1 MTTVYEV
8 LDCSKQAVSQYRHRQ
23 RTETRQARA
32 MQVFTDLLPE
42 ITKIRKLNVG
52 MGCRT
57 MYTALKPAGIGR
69 DVFERLGFAHGLRVR
84 RKRSVIRT
92 TYSDRSVARINM
104 IAGMEVT
111 GVNQV
116 WQADI
121 TYVFW
126 RGKVRY
132 LSVIMDVYSRMIVG
146 YSLSSTMHADHTA
159 EALLAALVARGCPSR
174 SYLVIHTDPGSQYI
188 ATCFR
193 DILDQ
198 YLMYHSYAS
207 DAMENAY
214 VERVHATLKY
224 DYFPAIE
231 ASTDAEFAAGVA
243 RAIADY
249 NRNRPHSRLAGH
261 RSPAAFEAWVSDQPE
276 SERPVE
282 KIFDY
287 KEAKRKTEVVDE
299 EKKASRVES
308 PLQRNP
314 EKGKEHRAINQEK
327 TTVKTRN
334 TRTRRTTGL
343 H

>member
-1 MTTVYEV
+1 MTVYEV
-8 LDCSKQAVSQYRHRQ
+8 LDCSKQAASQYRHRD
-23 RTETRQARA
+23 RSETCQARA

-42 ITKIRKLNVG
+42 ITKIRTRNVG

-57 MYTALKPAGIGR
+57 MYTALKPEGIGR

-84 RKRSVIRT
+84 RKRSMIRT
-92 TYSDRSVARINM
+92 TYSDRSVPRIN
-104 IAGMEVT
+104 IISGMEVT

-126 RGKVRY
+126 REKVRY
-132 LSVIMDVYSRMIVG
+132 LSVIIDVYSRMIVG
-146 YSLSSTMHADHTA
+146 YALSSTMHAKHTA

-188 ATCFR
+188 ATRFQ
-193 DILDQ
+193 DILDD

-231 ASTDAEFAAGVA
+231 ASTDTEFAAGVA

-249 NRNRPHSRLAGH
+249 NRNRPHSSLAGH
-261 RSPAAFEAWVSDQPE
+261 RSPEAFEAWVSDQPE

-282 KIFDY
+282 KIYDY
-287 KEAKRKTEVVDE
+287 EEAQRNIAVLDE

-308 PLQRNP
+308 PLEPNL
-314 EKGKEHRAINQEK
+314 EKGNKHRYINHEK

-334 TRTRRTTGL
+334 TRTRRATGL
-343 H
+343 HS